1 MVSDRIAALRALMK
15 KKGID
20 AYMIPTDDYHASE
33 YVGEYFKCRQYMTS
47 FTGSAG
53 TAVITQDMAGMW
65 TDARYFIQAERQME
79 GSGVVL
85 YRMREPGVPTVH
97 EFLAQTLKKGQRLG
111 FDGRCV
117 GDVALERKENVY
129 ARDADIGYVLL
140 DKYRGQELMT
150 EAVGRICAEA
160 FDALDLL
167 RVTARVCAPNLASR
181 RVLEKNGFAL
191 EGAMR
196 RAVCKGGEVFD
207 LLIYGKLR

>member
-1 MVSDRIAALRALMK
+1 MKLELLQWDEHNLAEIAHVFTCADRRYLADGLPMPYTVEDVRRWLNDVVAK
-15 KKGID
+15 K
-20 AYMIPTDDYHASE
+20 
-33 YVGEYFKCRQYMTS
+33 
-47 FTGSAG
+47 
-53 TAVITQDMAGMW
+53 
-65 TDARYFIQAERQME
+65 E
-79 GSGVVL
+79 GRDGL
-85 YRMREPGVPTVH
+85 FR
-97 EFLAQTLKKGQRLG
+97 TLC

-140 DKYRGQELMT
+140 DEYRGQELMT

-196 RAVCKGGEVFD
+196 RAVCKGGEIYD
-207 LLIYGKLR
+207 LCIYGRLR